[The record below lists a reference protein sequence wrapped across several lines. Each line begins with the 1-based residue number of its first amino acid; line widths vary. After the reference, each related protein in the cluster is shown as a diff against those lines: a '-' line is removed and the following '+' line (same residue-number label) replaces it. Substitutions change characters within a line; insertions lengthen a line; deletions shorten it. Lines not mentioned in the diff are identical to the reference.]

1 MQASYNPNSQL
12 YNVNFKVFYQTIPGE
27 SICVLGSIPELGSWK
42 TLKCHMTWTEGHV
55 WQMCEPVVTHH
66 SFFTYKYVLMDKNKT
81 EMVRWESGVDR
92 IADLRVLPERG
103 HQEI

>member
-1 MQASYNPNSQL
+1 
-12 YNVNFKVFYQTIPGE
+12 
-27 SICVLGSIPELGSWK
+27 
-42 TLKCHMTWTEGHV
+42 
-55 WQMCEPVVTHH
+55 MCEPVVTHH

-92 IADLRVLPERG
+92 IADLRVLPERD